1 MPHEDAVS
9 LFLRLARPARN
20 EAERAAIARHEVLN
34 FPDETYGKQLQNV
47 AIPGLAAEGKP
58 VVTYIEKPVRLADGE
73 VVMLRKPDY
82 AVAGLH
88 YGPLGVDTTLSA
100 RIAMPTLGLGLI
112 EAIADAD
119 ILVAPIRI
127 TKMATAFPGA
137 LLLYGITGPAK

>member
-1 MPHEDAVS
+1 MKDGRGRPPLVGEDAVS

-34 FPDETYGKQLQNV
+34 FPDETYGRQLQNL

-58 VVTYIEKPVRLADGE
+58 VVTYIEKPMRLADGE

-88 YGPLGVDTTLSA
+88 YGPWASIRLCRRGLQCQ
-100 RIAMPTLGLGLI
+100 PLGLG
-112 EAIADAD
+112 
-119 ILVAPIRI
+119 
-127 TKMATAFPGA
+127 
-137 LLLYGITGPAK
+137 